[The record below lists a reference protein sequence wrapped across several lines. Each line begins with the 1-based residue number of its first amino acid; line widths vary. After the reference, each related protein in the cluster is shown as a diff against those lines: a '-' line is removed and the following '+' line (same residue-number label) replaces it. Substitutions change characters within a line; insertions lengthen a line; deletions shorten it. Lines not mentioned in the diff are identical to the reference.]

1 MGESAETPVILVAD
15 DEAHIVDLI
24 TGHFESFDCELLT
37 ASDGEQ
43 ALEMALE
50 HQPDLLIIDI
60 SMPGL
65 AGFEVCKHL
74 REMEGF
80 EKTGVIM
87 LTSAGNA
94 DADVASPRY
103 GADDHVDKPF
113 SFSELE
119 FKVKRVISERRRG
132 VATG

>member
-15 DEAHIVDLI
+15 DDAHIVDLI
-24 TGHFESFDCELLT
+24 TGHFESFDCDLLT
-37 ASDGEQ
+37 ATDGEQ

-50 HQPDLLIIDI
+50 HQPDILILDVT
-60 SMPGL
+60 MPGL
-65 AGFEVCKHL
+65 NGWEVCKYL
-74 REMEGF
+74 REQEGF
-80 EKTGVIM
+80 EKTGVVM
-87 LTSAGNA
+87 LTSVG
-94 DADVASPRY
+94 DAHAEATSPRY